1 MLFLEWESNTSWY
14 NGTQC
19 NYIMHTIL
27 IWPILVHI
35 TRTVF
40 ILWVYTFDT
49 PRYYIL
55 KHDLNNSSE
64 KIKEC
69 LGRFYHP
76 SDVEFVKA
84 YVVTEHFVRTSP
96 ESLEWKVLFEK
107 TYR

>member
-14 NGTQC
+14 NGTLC

-76 SDVEFVKA
+76 SDVKDA
-84 YVVTEHFVRTSP
+84 YHNVVQEHF
-96 ESLEWKVLFEK
+96 
-107 TYR
+107 